1 MDEIKVK
8 VRGFLSRY
16 THSYSLGDEA
26 DIFSAGFVNS
36 LLAMQLVTYLESEFE
51 ITIDNDDLEFDNFR
65 TIQAISKLVTRKTH
79 SPAIAHM

>member
-1 MDEIKVK
+1 MDEIRVK

-16 THSYSLGDEA
+16 THSHLLGDDT

-51 ITIDNDDLEFDNFR
+51 VTIDNDDLEINNFR
-65 TIQAISKLVTRKTH
+65 TIHAISELVTRKIC
-79 SPAIAHM
+79 SPAME